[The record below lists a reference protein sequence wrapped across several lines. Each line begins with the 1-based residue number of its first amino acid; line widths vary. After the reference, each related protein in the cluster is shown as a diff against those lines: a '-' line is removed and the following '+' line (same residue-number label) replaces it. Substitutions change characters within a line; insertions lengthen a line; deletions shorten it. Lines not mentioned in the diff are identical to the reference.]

1 MIAACFLV
9 LILAIG
15 FYPKLATQMYDVKTV
30 AVNASVQEV
39 YQDMAQAKVPIYAE
53 RFFAGNFKPPVF

>member
-1 MIAACFLV
+1 
-9 LILAIG
+9 
-15 FYPKLATQMYDVKTV
+15 VKTV
-30 AVNASVQEV
+30 AVNASVQAA